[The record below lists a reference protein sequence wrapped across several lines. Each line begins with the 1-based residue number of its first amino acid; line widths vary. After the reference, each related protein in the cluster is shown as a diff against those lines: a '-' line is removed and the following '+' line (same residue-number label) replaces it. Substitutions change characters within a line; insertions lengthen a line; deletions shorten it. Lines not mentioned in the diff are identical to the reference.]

1 MIFLEL
7 FWVFFKIGLF
17 SFGGGYAMVSG
28 IQNEILAR
36 AWMGAEQYADIVTI
50 SQMTPGPLAVN
61 VATYVGANVLSG
73 GGPWLSILGGVVATF
88 GVALPSFILVIV
100 AAKLYEKVYE
110 KRQTQWVLAGIRPAV
125 VGLVAN
131 AMIFFVQLSI
141 LSGGWLA
148 VGFPLFGTVLTVNF
162 GAAAIFAVILLLNLK
177 TKIGPIWLIVISA
190 ALGLMLM

>member
-28 IQNEILAR
+28 IQNEILSR
-36 AWMGAEQYADIVTI
+36 AWMGAAQYADIVTI

-61 VATYVGANVLSG
+61 VATYVGANVLAD

-88 GVALPSFILVIV
+88 GVALPSFILVV
-100 AAKLYEKVYE
+100 AAAKLYEKVYE

-141 LSGGWLA
+141 LSGGWLSM
-148 VGFPLFGTVLTVNF
+148 GFSLFGTAFAVNF
-162 GAAAIFAVILLLNLK
+162 GAIAIFAVILLLNLK
-177 TKIGPIWLIVISA
+177 TKIGPIWLILISA
-190 ALGLMLM
+190 ALGLLLM

>member
-61 VATYVGANVLSG
+61 VATYVGANVLG
-73 GGPWLSILGGVVATF
+73 EGGPWLSILGGVVATF
-88 GVALPSFILVIV
+88 GVALPSFILVV
-100 AAKLYEKVYE
+100 LAAKLYEKVYE

-148 VGFPLFGTVLTVNF
+148 IAFPLFGTALTVNF
-162 GAAAIFAVILLLNLK
+162 GAVAIFAVILLLNLK